1 MTSFQFKSYKFINEA
16 IKLIVEYF
24 KNPNKEN
31 KCFFA
36 NFNNPTFLE
45 KSSRL
50 EEILAFF
57 ERIKKNNQQIEFF
70 GFFDIFIVGFG
81 KNGMPFLSMTAVP
94 SNPKFNQTVF
104 ISISRGYNEFKKCCA
119 LRSTTPSIDLRSS
132 IGNSESPSQP
142 FEDSS
147 FSSGFP
153 SIDRACGPDA
163 SPLLQGLS
171 TRFGGGPA
179 NGPYSPFQ
187 EQSPWSFGAGPAI
200 EQYSPFQEQGHWSF
214 VGGPAIGG
222 GHASNFSFFS
232 SQPTALGGN
241 AMDRTPVCSL
251 FDQNPFT
258 SNASFVPLLPTS
270 EPLRR
275 DKGQLRI
282 VKGRVV
288 RVEIPSDCSSGPS
301 TSSTVGVGGIAK
313 KSPRTQTPIATKIAN
328 LEKKI
333 SKLESQNPRQGSLDF
348 LELQTLGAKLEK
360 IRNSLL

>member
-1 MTSFQFKSYKFINEA
+1 MTSLPFKSYNFINLA
-16 IKLIVEYF
+16 IRLIVEYLT
-24 KNPNKEN
+24 NPNKEN
-31 KCFFA
+31 NCLFGNLTNITFWKK
-36 NFNNPTFLE
+36 NP
-45 KSSRL
+45 RG

-57 ERIKKNNQQIEFF
+57 ERIKKNNQQIKFF
-70 GFFDIFIVGFG
+70 GFFDIFIVCFG
-81 KNGMPFLSMTAVP
+81 ENGMPFLSMTAVP
-94 SNPKFNQTVF
+94 SSPKFDHTVY
-104 ISISRGYNEFKKCCA
+104 ISISQGYNKFKEGCA
-119 LRSTTPSIDLRSS
+119 LPLTIPSIDLRRS

-179 NGPYSPFQ
+179 
-187 EQSPWSFGAGPAI
+187 I
-200 EQYSPFQEQGHWSF
+200 EQYSPFQQQGHWSF
-214 VGGPAIGG
+214 GAEPAIGG

-232 SQPTALGGN
+232 SQPPALGGGN
-241 AMDRTPVCSL
+241 ATHQSL
-251 FDQNPFT
+251 SDCLLVNPFT

-288 RVEIPSDCSSGPS
+288 RVEIPSDFSSGPS

-360 IRNSLL
+360 IRNSL

>member
-1 MTSFQFKSYKFINEA
+1 MTSFPFKSYNFINLI
-16 IKLIVEYF
+16 IKQIIKCLE
-24 KNPNKEN
+24 NPNKEN
-31 KCFFA
+31 KCFFV
-36 NFNNPTFLE
+36 NLTNKTFWMKNP
-45 KSSRL
+45 RG

-57 ERIKKNNQQIEFF
+57 KAMTDSQKIEFF

-94 SNPKFNQTVF
+94 SSPNFEQTVF
-104 ISISRGYNEFKKCCA
+104 ISISRGYNQFKKRCA
-119 LRSTTPSIDLRSS
+119 LRSTTPSIDLRVS
-132 IGNSESPSQP
+132 IGNSQSPIQS

-153 SIDRACGPDA
+153 SIDRTCGPDA

-187 EQSPWSFGAGPAI
+187 EQSPWSFG
-200 EQYSPFQEQGHWSF
+200 
-214 VGGPAIGG
+214 GGPAIGG
-222 GHASNFSFFS
+222 GHSSNFSFFS
-232 SQPTALGGN
+232 SQPPVLGGN
-241 AMDRTPVCSL
+241 ATHQSQFDRTPVCSL
-251 FDQNPFT
+251 FDHNPFT
-258 SNASFVPLLPTS
+258 SNVDFVPVKETS

-275 DKGQLRI
+275 DKGELKI

-288 RVEIPSDCSSGPS
+288 RVEIPSGCSSGPS

-313 KSPRTQTPIATKIAN
+313 KSPRTQTPISTKITN

-333 SKLESQNPRQGSLDF
+333 SKLEDKNPREGSLNF
-348 LELQTLGAKLEK
+348 LELQTLVAKLEK
-360 IRNSLL
+360 IRNSL